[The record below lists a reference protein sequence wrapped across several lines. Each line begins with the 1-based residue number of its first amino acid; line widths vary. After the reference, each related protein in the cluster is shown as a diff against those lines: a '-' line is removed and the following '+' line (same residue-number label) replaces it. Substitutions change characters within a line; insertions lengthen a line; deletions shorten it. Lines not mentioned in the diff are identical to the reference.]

1 MTQYKG
7 IVKTRTPERKILL
20 VVVGCI
26 ILYLSFEMRNW
37 LYITMAVILLFAVF
51 FTKEH
56 IVDEKGVHIVYNF
69 LGIKIPYSWGW
80 DVITAIRPDYDKAK
94 PNVLLEIGKDVTI
107 RAFVFTKEDA
117 LEVMKFAKEMKPD
130 LYVDDVTEEEYRKR
144 EADRKAK
151 MAYAKERQKK
161 SKKKK

>member
-20 VVVGCI
+20 VVAGCI
-26 ILYLSFEMRNW
+26 ILYLSLQMRNW
-37 LYITMAVILLFAVF
+37 LYIAMAVILIIAIFY
-51 FTKEH
+51 TKEH

-69 LGIKIPYSWGW
+69 FGMKLPYSWGW

-94 PNVLLEIGKDVTI
+94 PNVLVEIGKDVTI
-107 RAFVFTKEDA
+107 RGFVFTKEDA
-117 LEVMKFAKEMKPD
+117 LGVMKLAKEMNPD
-130 LYVDDVTEEEYRKR
+130 IYVDDVTEAEYRKR